1 MCKRVVQRMLR
12 HQLLMAWNMFV
23 DTVRGT
29 QHNRETVRKVLLR
42 MQHRQLAGAFDC
54 YAGAVDTLVA
64 QREKVAKVKEAS
76 MVEAKQSIQAL
87 EEDVGRKEAEIASL
101 QAAWDKT
108 KQKAGEYAGHL
119 NQGKAAPQFGTLSEM
134 TIQFQSLKENV
145 RRKEAEI
152 ASLQAAWD
160 KAMQEAAVH
169 ASRLK
174 DEVECVQENL
184 IGMVCELKTL
194 DEQASLDEK
203 LLSKSQKIVEDLM
216 SEKKSLLQSLS
227 GKEESLKELKQNI
240 AEAEAK
246 RRIKACKRIVQRL
259 LSHQLLMAW
268 NMFVDT
274 VRKMHHNRETMRK
287 VLSLMQIRLL
297 ACAFD
302 CYARAVNNVLAQ
314 RVKVAK
320 TMAVWRTPGLKRAWG
335 AWTEY
340 LEIIQDDREQ
350 EKSLKQEI
358 ALKSSELQHRDHDL
372 VSLRAELEHS
382 QKSHEKTINES
393 AKYIS
398 ILEYE
403 LETNK
408 SKLAQVERVRVRH
421 VLQQH
426 QAAAMAF
433 CAWAEVVVVK
443 LARQEEESIESEI
456 SRLSAAL
463 KDTRKVLFSS
473 EGSLEKART
482 ELKDKRKALLLSQGL
497 LEKAHI
503 DVASLSK
510 ELAVRKR
517 MIEKMSDKESILL
530 RQLEAT
536 NKQLA
541 AICRPS
547 DERVAAL
554 ERAHQEVEGQMREQ
568 RAVSEKQL
576 LTCLLDLDEA
586 RSALRAMHTAIC
598 DESTVQVQAG
608 IGIALGPAT
617 VSERKGVVVTQLAKS
632 GPAAQSGKIKV
643 GDLLVELD
651 GRDVSKFDVD
661 QVKEIIKG
669 GVGLPLR
676 FKAQRPNSS
685 SQYEVILERNS
696 GSGSSASMSDTHSIP
711 SSAAGS
717 SPGQFTS
724 PGKARSAGSSQ
735 FVSPGKVSVSSQVGE
750 NWLLRAG
757 LGIESPRYRILA
769 KTGAIPR

>member
-1 MCKRVVQRMLR
+1 M
-12 HQLLMAWNMFV
+12 
-23 DTVRGT
+23 
-29 QHNRETVRKVLLR
+29 
-42 MQHRQLAGAFDC
+42 
-54 YAGAVDTLVA
+54 
-64 QREKVAKVKEAS
+64 
-76 MVEAKQSIQAL
+76 
-87 EEDVGRKEAEIASL
+87 
-101 QAAWDKT
+101 
-108 KQKAGEYAGHL
+108 
-119 NQGKAAPQFGTLSEM
+119 
-134 TIQFQSLKENV
+134 
-145 RRKEAEI
+145 
-152 ASLQAAWD
+152 
-160 KAMQEAAVH
+160 
-169 ASRLK
+169 
-174 DEVECVQENL
+174 
-184 IGMVCELKTL
+184 
-194 DEQASLDEK
+194 
-203 LLSKSQKIVEDLM
+203 
-216 SEKKSLLQSLS
+216 
-227 GKEESLKELKQNI
+227 
-240 AEAEAK
+240 
-246 RRIKACKRIVQRL
+246 
-259 LSHQLLMAW
+259 
-268 NMFVDT
+268 
-274 VRKMHHNRETMRK
+274 
-287 VLSLMQIRLL
+287 
-297 ACAFD
+297 
-302 CYARAVNNVLAQ
+302 
-314 RVKVAK
+314 
-320 TMAVWRTPGLKRAWG
+320 KRAWG

-350 EKSLKQEI
+350 EAKELSEANIRLQLLEEDEKQKEAEIASLQAAWDKTKQEAGEYATQLEGEVEASKAKLAEARQRIQVLEEHVGRKEAEIASLQAELDKTKQEAGEYATHLEGEVEASKATLAEATQSIQALEQRGVKLTAKLDQVQATLESTKQEAGEYAAQLEEEIENAKASAEEASVELKSRDTVATRLAEELEKAQAKVRTLSVEVEASEQAVEKYRSEALEHVTAMAKLQQDVFRALDADISIEVSMEESEQVVLTPKQRSMALRSAPAPPSVNMASQSLQSPIVTSGAPDLSQVAENIKSLKQEI